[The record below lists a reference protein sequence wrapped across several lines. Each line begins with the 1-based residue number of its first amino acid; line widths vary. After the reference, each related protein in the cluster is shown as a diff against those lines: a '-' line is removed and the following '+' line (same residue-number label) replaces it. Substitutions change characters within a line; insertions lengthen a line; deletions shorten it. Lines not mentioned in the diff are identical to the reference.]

1 MKKMLM
7 IGIYGLV
14 ILGASAGGTWFLR
27 QKDLEAQQA
36 EADKVDPM
44 PDSIA
49 DLAAPVDV
57 TKPLDEPKTAAEEK
71 ELPVAVRPEE
81 MSVEEIVRYGLGL
94 KKREAAI
101 HEREEALRRT
111 ETQHRLVLAD
121 IDGEQKEMEGLL
133 AQARDQRA
141 AAEKLLEQ
149 ARAEKL
155 SNDELLKQIEE
166 KKATLAAEQ
175 KQAAVNGTATEG
187 ATVVDTEANLK
198 ELVTWIGGMS
208 PEAAASAVKSLTNSG
223 RLEDAVNV
231 LAKLEER
238 NVAAVMEKLQEMD
251 EKLGQELMTQV
262 LERKTPVKL

>member
-1 MKKMLM
+1 M
-7 IGIYGLV
+7 
-14 ILGASAGGTWFLR
+14 
-27 QKDLEAQQA
+27 
-36 EADKVDPM
+36 
-44 PDSIA
+44 
-49 DLAAPVDV
+49 
-57 TKPLDEPKTAAEEK
+57 
-71 ELPVAVRPEE
+71 
-81 MSVEEIVRYGLGL
+81 
-94 KKREAAI
+94 
-101 HEREEALRRT
+101 
-111 ETQHRLVLAD
+111 
-121 IDGEQKEMEGLL
+121 
-133 AQARDQRA
+133 
-141 AAEKLLEQ
+141 EQ